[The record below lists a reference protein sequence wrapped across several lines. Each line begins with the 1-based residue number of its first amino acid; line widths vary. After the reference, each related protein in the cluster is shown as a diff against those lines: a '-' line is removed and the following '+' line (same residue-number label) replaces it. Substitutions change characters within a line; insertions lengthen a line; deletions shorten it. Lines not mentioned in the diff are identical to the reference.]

1 MNDKIYA
8 LTMPKWGMTMT
19 EGTVAEWL
27 YEEGD
32 KVNVGSELVEIETE
46 KISAAIEA
54 PAQGILKRIIVK
66 NGSAKVASLIAVI
79 SESSVNE
86 KEIDEFISTFE
97 LPEQEEISKTS
108 EVDNIQFLEV
118 DPHKIRVRTIG
129 SGIDV
134 LLIHGIGG
142 DLGSWLFNQD
152 FVANDFR
159 VHAIDLPAHGESTL
173 SLLEGSIEELG
184 ETVAK
189 CMKQISPKPF
199 HLVGHS
205 LGGSV
210 VMEIVN
216 KFPDLV
222 TSASLVNPVGFAKE
236 VNRNFLEIFLT
247 ASKRKEMKEALT
259 KLFYSSETLSRTM
272 VENSLRHNRIEGVIS
287 QLQLIADKNFPDYKQ
302 ATDWLPLLS
311 SSSTPFQIIW
321 GVHDEIIQYDTK
333 VFPDNVPLIEIENAG
348 HMVHMEQPT
357 EFNQILKGYLNSQE
371 ISECL

>member
-1 MNDKIYA
+1 MNNKIFA

-19 EGTVAEWL
+19 EGTVADWL

-32 KVNVGSELVEIETE
+32 EVIVGSDLVEIETE
-46 KISAAIEA
+46 KISSAIEA

-79 SESSVNE
+79 TEPSVNE
-86 KEIDEFISTFE
+86 KEIDEFIATFE
-97 LPEQEEISKTS
+97 SPDQEENSKTS
-108 EVDNIQFLEV
+108 EVDNIQFL
-118 DPHKIRVRTIG
+118 DINPHRIRVRTIG

-152 FVANDFR
+152 FLANEFR
-159 VHAIDLPAHGESTL
+159 VHAVDLPAHGESTL
-173 SLLEGSIEELG
+173 SLSEGFIEELG
-184 ETVAK
+184 GAVAK
-189 CMKQISPKPF
+189 CMKTLSTKPF

-222 TSASLVNPVGFAKE
+222 TSACLVNPVGFAKE
-236 VNRNFLEIFLT
+236 INRNFLEIFLT

-259 KLFYSSETLSRTM
+259 KLFYSSENLSRTM
-272 VENSLRHNRIEGVIS
+272 VENSLRHNRLEGVIS
-287 QLQLIADKNFPDYKQ
+287 QLKLIVDKNFPDYKQ

-311 SSSTPFQIIW
+311 SSSIPFQIIW
-321 GVHDEIIQYDTK
+321 GVHDEIIQYDSK
-333 VFPDNVPLIEIENAG
+333 VFPGNVLLKEIENAG

-357 EFNQILKGYLNSQE
+357 EFNQILKEYLKN
-371 ISECL
+371 